1 MQFLLIGYDG
11 TDPEALDRRLAV
23 RDQHIALGDQLRD
36 AGHMLYGGA
45 ILDDDGKMIASV
57 LILDYPSREELDAW
71 LKVEPYVLGKVW
83 EKIDIRP
90 FRVGP
95 SFVGL
100 HL

>member
-11 TDPEALDRRLAV
+11 TDPDALGRRLSV
-23 RDQHIALGDQLRD
+23 RDQHVALGDQLRD

-45 ILDDDGKMIASV
+45 ILDDNGKMIASV
-57 LILDYPSREELDAW
+57 LVLDFPNRDELDSW
-71 LKVEPYVLGKVW
+71 LKVEPYVTGKVW
-83 EKIDIRP
+83 TKTDIRP
-90 FRVGP
+90 FNVGP